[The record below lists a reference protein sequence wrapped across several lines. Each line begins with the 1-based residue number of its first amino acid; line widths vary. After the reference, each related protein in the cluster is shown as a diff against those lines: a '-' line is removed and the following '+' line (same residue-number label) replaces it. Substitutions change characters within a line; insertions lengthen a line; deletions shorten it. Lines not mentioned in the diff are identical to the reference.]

1 MARVEQAAP
10 GTGAGLWTA
19 VSFPLASF
27 SGSLAP
33 PPTAITFPHPLRGP
47 SRPRPS
53 FGGAGGREDQLTQRP
68 QSAFL
73 AQPHSRRLL
82 PGYTHS
88 CGFNS
93 PRNKNHS
100 PFPGCSAGIHA
111 RNRASPLTLP
121 TPLSAVPAPL
131 ACRMP
136 REYPKLLC
144 LRTFASAL
152 DSASDNHF
160 RDVFRAVFS
169 FKPDFKKHLPKV
181 LTPPSRLKN
190 EPCHPCSL
198 TLLCLVK
205 LVKI

>member
-82 PGYTHS
+82 PGYTPS

-121 TPLSAVPAPL
+121 TPPLQFQPLWPAVCPESIPNSSVSGHLQVPL
-131 ACRMP
+131 TQLQTIIFGM
-136 REYPKLLC
+136 
-144 LRTFASAL
+144 
-152 DSASDNHF
+152 
-160 RDVFRAVFS
+160 FS
-169 FKPDFKKHLPKV
+169 GLFSH
-181 LTPPSRLKN
+181 S
-190 EPCHPCSL
+190 SL
-198 TLLCLVK
+198 TSRNTFRKSLPHHRG
-205 LVKI
+205 